1 MYHYNLKIK
10 NFYYERKDYNNGD
23 NAIYIENTDERFFE
37 KMKKIW
43 NKIIELL
50 GITCAEDFVQY
61 TLDDNS
67 KYIAADV
74 LENTKFVK
82 DHCYRDKIIIVLD
95 SVVDD
100 ILMASLLE
108 LREFEY

>member
-1 MYHYNLKIK
+1 MYHYNLKIT

-50 GITCAEDFVQY
+50 GITYAEDFVQY

-67 KYIAADV
+67 KYIAA
-74 LENTKFVK
+74 
-82 DHCYRDKIIIVLD
+82 D

>member
-1 MYHYNLKIK
+1 MYHYNLKIT

-50 GITCAEDFVQY
+50 GITYAEDFVQY

-74 LENTKFVK
+74 LENTKFAK